1 MSLKK
6 QASQKP
12 VVRIETAP
20 GDVGQVDWKEDMILY
35 SKSGKPVKFS
45 IFLYVLG
52 YSREKFLKLVF
63 DRKQDTLFQCLI
75 DAFKDTEGIPRRIYF
90 DNMRT
95 AVDHARSNY
104 RKTVWNSRLLN
115 FAKTANFKPQSCR
128 PFRPQTK
135 GKVEALARTVERL
148 RVYNY
153 EFSNENELQEIVDEL
168 AKQLNNEVSQ
178 ATGQKPVTLWEKEK
192 EYLQPMNTE
201 LLSSLVDQDLTRK
214 VSKESMITYLGNKY
228 SVPVKYIG
236 HQVTVKVTDQKLLIY
251 NASHLIREHCLSN
264 NRFNYHHNDIEEI
277 LGTTIFS
284 DLTAQEL
291 EDQVATNLRMF
302 DQL

>member
-1 MSLKK
+1 
-6 QASQKP
+6 
-12 VVRIETAP
+12 
-20 GDVGQVDWKEDMILY
+20 MILY
-35 SKSGKPVKFS
+35 SKSGRPVKFS

-52 YSREKFLKLVF
+52 YSRMKFLKLVF

-115 FAKTANFKPQSCR
+115 FAKSVNFKPQSCR

-135 GKVEALARTVERL
+135 GKVEAFARTVERL
-148 RVYNY
+148 KVYNH
-153 EFSNENELQEIVDEL
+153 EFRDENELQKIVDRLE
-168 AKQLNNEVSQ
+168 KQLNNEISQ
-178 ATGQKPVTLWEKEK
+178 ATDQRPVILWEKEK
-192 EYLQPMNTE
+192 EHLQPLNSE
-201 LLSSLVDQDLTRK
+201 LLSSLIDQDLTRK

-236 HQVTVKVTDQKLLIY
+236 HRLTVKVTDQKLLIY
-251 NASHLIREHCLSN
+251 SASHLIRQHHLSKKK
-264 NRFNYHHNDIEEI
+264 FNYHHDDIEEI
-277 LGTTIFS
+277 LGTTIFH
-284 DLTAQEL
+284 DLTEQEL
-291 EDQVATNLRMF
+291 DAQVATNLRMF

>member
-1 MSLKK
+1 MRSFCVICVTKF
-6 QASQKP
+6 
-12 VVRIETAP
+12 V
-20 GDVGQVDWKEDMILY
+20 QVISCNLPY

-52 YSREKFLKLVF
+52 YSREKFLKLIF

-135 GKVEALARTVERL
+135 GKVEVLARTVERL

-264 NRFNYHHNDIEEI
+264 NRFNYHHDDIEEI